1 MNCRTVVKMDN
12 YFQLLNEAI
21 DKQYY
26 YFISGRNCGKIEF
39 INEMYRLKTG
49 RRVTPMTQQ
58 EFSYYTEVTQQR
70 VESLHD
76 GAKLREDVLVDTIY
90 RLSDMVEYLQKGEQ
104 RPKGHWIDSEIL
116 GEFQCSCCKKYWQD
130 SEDTEYSDWIHMA
143 NFCPVCGADMKG
155 VNNEKSTE

>member
-1 MNCRTVVKMDN
+1 MDN

-26 YFISGRNCGKIEF
+26 FFIGGRNCGKIEF
-39 INEMYRLKTG
+39 INEMYRIKTG

-90 RLSDMVEYLQKGEQ
+90 RLSDMVEYLQKGE
-104 RPKGHWIDSEIL
+104 
-116 GEFQCSCCKKYWQD
+116 
-130 SEDTEYSDWIHMA
+130 
-143 NFCPVCGADMKG
+143 
-155 VNNEKSTE
+155 NNEELVKQTVHQND